1 MTSERTRRRR
11 VMAEEFRNYIGGK
24 WVPATSG
31 ATFESRNPANR
42 DELMG
47 TFPRSTA
54 EDLDAAVQAASDVYR
69 DWMSTP
75 GPERA
80 DHLLRAGLILEKRK
94 EELSELMTREMGK
107 TLKESRG
114 DVQEGIDFA
123 FYMAGEGR
131 RFFGHTVPSE
141 LRNKFS
147 MTVRH
152 PIGVVGLITP
162 WNFPIA
168 IPLWKIAPAVV
179 AGCTSIFKPA
189 EDTPLLAT
197 LLVQIFEEVGLPPGV
212 LNLVHGFGEEAGES
226 LVQHPGVRAVSFTGS
241 LEVGRHVA
249 ETCGR
254 LMKRCS
260 LELGSKN
267 VLIVMPDADLDLAVE
282 SAAWGAFATSGQR
295 CTATS
300 RLVVHDAAREEFT
313 SRLLKRVG
321 GMKVGSGLDAEVE
334 LAPVINAKQKQRVLE
349 YIEVGKQ
356 EGAKVLTGGEEL
368 TGDGYDKGNFIAPT
382 VFDEMTPDMRI
393 AQEEIFGPVTGIIR
407 TDDVDEAIRIANST
421 RYGLSAAIYTH
432 DITNVFKAI
441 QQLEFGIVYVNAPTI
456 GAEVQLPFGGMK
468 NTGNGHRE
476 AGPQALD
483 EFTEWKAVSV
493 DFSGAVQKAQGID

>member
-1 MTSERTRRRR
+1 
-11 VMAEEFRNYIGGK
+11 MAEEHRNFIGGK
-24 WVPATSG
+24 WVPASSG
-31 ATFESRNPANR
+31 EMFESRNPANR
-42 DELMG
+42 DEVLG
-47 TFPRSTA
+47 TFPRSLA
-54 EDLDAAVQAASDVYR
+54 EDVDAAAGAARDAYH
-69 DWMSTP
+69 DWMRTP
-75 GPERA
+75 VPERA
-80 DHLLRAGLILEKRK
+80 DYLLRVGLLLEQRK

-123 FYMAGEGR
+123 HYMAGEGR
-131 RFFGHTVPSE
+131 RFFGHTMPSE
-141 LRNKFS
+141 LRGKFS

-168 IPLWKIAPAVV
+168 IPLWKIAPAIVS
-179 AGCTSIFKPA
+179 GCTSIFKPA

-197 LLVQIFEEVGLPPGV
+197 LLVQMFEEVGLPPGV
-212 LNLVHGFGEEAGES
+212 LNLVHGYGEEAGEPI
-226 LVQHPGVRAVSFTGS
+226 VQHPDVRAVSFTGS
-241 LEVGRHVA
+241 LEVGRHIN
-249 ETCGR
+249 EMCGR

-267 VLIVMPDADLDLAVE
+267 VLIVMPDAELDLAVE
-282 SAAWGAFATSGQR
+282 ASAWGAFATSGQR

-300 RLVVHDAAREEFT
+300 RLVVHEDVRPEFT
-313 SRLLKRVG
+313 DKLIRRVE
-321 GMKVGSGLDAEVE
+321 GMKVGSGLEPDVE
-334 LAPVINAKQKQRVLE
+334 LAPVINEKQKQRVLE
-349 YIEVGKQ
+349 YIEIGLK

-368 TGDGYDKGNFIAPT
+368 TGDGYDKGNFISPT

-407 TDDVDEAIRIANST
+407 TGDVDDAIRIANST
-421 RYGLSAAIYTH
+421 KYGLSAAIYTH
-432 DITNVFKAI
+432 DITNVFKAV
-441 QQLEFGIVYVNAPTI
+441 QELEFGLVYVNAPTI

-476 AGPQALD
+476 AGPQSLD

-493 DFSGAVQKAQGID
+493 DFSGKVQKAQGID